1 MIKTIDDITF
11 MGSQASFTL
20 RNDKNNAFISYNVEK
35 GNIQFRDSV
44 GNTMQNFGSTI
55 SINFKVFKL
64 ATVGETIRSSDG
76 TIIAYLSSND
86 VQELAH
92 KTFYEEGQ
100 THVFDFVNLKFNVA
114 LE

>member
-11 MGSQASFTL
+11 MGSEASFTL
-20 RNDKNNAFISYNVEK
+20 HNGKNNAFTSCNKEK

-44 GNTMQNFGSTI
+44 GNTMQNYGSTI
-55 SINFKVFKL
+55 SINFEVFKL
-64 ATVGETIRSSDG
+64 TAIGETIRSSDG

-100 THVFDFVNLKFNVA
+100 TQIFDFMSLVFTVEL
-114 LE
+114 